1 MQGWGQDQAG
11 GSGRRDSDAQ
21 ILAAIRR
28 AVLHGPPASEGAPL
42 WAVQEH
48 LAVPRRSSRAAT
60 LRVRIDAL
68 ETQGLLTRSRRR
80 GTARWRL
87 AAPGARH
94 LRRIERAMP
103 VELPE
108 APQHLAWRGAH
119 TAAAQELG
127 RFEDRLDSSL
137 LEARGMLE
145 ATASAPGQAPVS
157 DDWLRLGRRLLG
169 DCRRLGSAWYC
180 LHEWTEPKDSIAD
193 HDPPTDASWTP
204 ELRALRAGRR
214 NLALW
219 SDGD

>member
-1 MQGWGQDQAG
+1 MQGRGQDHPG
-11 GSGRRDSDAQ
+11 GSGHRDSDAQ

-42 WAVQEH
+42 WAVHEH
-48 LAVPRRSSRAAT
+48 LAIPRRTARAASV
-60 LRVRIDAL
+60 RVRLDAL
-68 ETQGLLTRSRRR
+68 EAQGLLSRSRRR

-87 AAPGARH
+87 APPGARH

-103 VELPE
+103 VDLPE
-108 APQHLAWRGAH
+108 APQHLAWHRAR
-119 TAAAQELG
+119 TAAAQELS
-127 RFEDRLDSSL
+127 RFEDRLGSSL
-137 LEARGMLE
+137 VEARGMLE
-145 ATASAPGQAPVS
+145 ATASPPELAPAS

-180 LHEWTEPKDSIAD
+180 LHEWAEPEDSIPD
-193 HDPPTDASWTP
+193 HDPPSAAAWSP

-219 SDGD
+219 GEGD

>member
-1 MQGWGQDQAG
+1 MQGWGQDQGA

-21 ILAAIRR
+21 ILAATRR

-42 WAVQEH
+42 WALQEH
-48 LAVPRRSSRAAT
+48 LAIPRRSSRAAT
-60 LRVRIDAL
+60 LRVRLDAL
-68 ETQGLLTRSRRR
+68 EAQGLLSRSRRR

-87 AAPGARH
+87 APPGARH

-108 APQHLAWRGAH
+108 APQHLAWRHARG
-119 TAAAQELG
+119 AAAQELG
-127 RFEDRLDSSL
+127 RFEDRLDTSL

-145 ATASAPGQAPVS
+145 ATAFPPERAPAS

-180 LHEWTEPKDSIAD
+180 LQEWTEPEDSIPD
-193 HDPPTDASWTP
+193 HDPPPTAEWAP

-219 SDGD
+219 AEGD

>member
-1 MQGWGQDQAG
+1 MQGWGQDHAG

-48 LAVPRRSSRAAT
+48 LAVPPRSSRAAT
-60 LRVRIDAL
+60 LRVRLEAL
-68 ETQGLLTRSRRR
+68 EAQALLTRSRRR

-87 AAPGARH
+87 APAGARH

-108 APQHLAWRGAH
+108 APQHLTWRHAR
-119 TAAAQELG
+119 TAANQELG
-127 RFEDRLDSSL
+127 RFEERLGSSL

-145 ATASAPGQAPVS
+145 ATASPPERAPAS
-157 DDWLRLGRRLLG
+157 DEWLRLGRRLLG

-180 LHEWTEPKDSIAD
+180 LHEWAEPEDSIAD
-193 HDPPTDASWTP
+193 HDPPPAAEWPP

-219 SDGD
+219 AGGD

>member
-1 MQGWGQDQAG
+1 MNGWGQDQAG

-48 LAVPRRSSRAAT
+48 LAIPSRSSRAAT
-60 LRVRIDAL
+60 LRVRLDAL
-68 ETQGLLTRSRRR
+68 ETQALLTRSRRR
-80 GTARWRL
+80 GSARWRL
-87 AAPGARH
+87 APPGSRH

-108 APQHLAWRGAH
+108 APQHLAWSHAR

-145 ATASAPGQAPVS
+145 GAASPPERAPAS

-180 LHEWTEPKDSIAD
+180 LHEWAEPEDSVAD
-193 HDPPTDASWTP
+193 HDPPRTAEWPP
-204 ELRALRAGRR
+204 ELRVLRAGRR

-219 SDGD
+219 AEGD

>member
-1 MQGWGQDQAG
+1 MQGWGQDHGG

-21 ILAAIRR
+21 ILAATRR
-28 AVLHGPPASEGAPL
+28 AVLHGPPASDGAPL

-48 LAVPRRSSRAAT
+48 LAILRRSARAAT
-60 LRVRIDAL
+60 LRVRVDAL
-68 ETQGLLTRSRRR
+68 EAQGLLIRSRRR
-80 GTARWRL
+80 STARWRL
-87 AAPGARH
+87 APAGARH

-108 APQHLAWRGAH
+108 APQHQAWRHAR
-119 TAAAQELG
+119 TTSAQELS

-145 ATASAPGQAPVS
+145 ATTGPPGQASVS
-157 DDWLRLGRRLLG
+157 DEWLRLGRRLLG

-180 LHEWTEPKDSIAD
+180 LHEWAEPEDSIAD

-214 NLALW
+214 NVALW
-219 SDGD
+219 AEGD